1 MNEAQELLEIID
13 RIKKQIKENVDA
25 DGKCCFNVQHMQWIL
40 MLAEKT
46 LQDSIES
53 FAME

>member
-1 MNEAQELLEIID
+1 MNETQELCEIID
-13 RIKKQIKENVDA
+13 RIKKQIKENVNA

-53 FAME
+53 FTMQ